1 MGMVGVVPAT
11 PTIPIHA
18 EVRRFVGLAGK
29 AGAAAAGQA
38 SAASGRAVR
47 STSQDPPEDTVGAA
61 VLGAGAGAGA
71 CFGVASF

>member
-1 MGMVGVVPAT
+1 MVGVAAAT

-18 EVRRFVGLAGK
+18 EVWRFVGLVGR
-29 AGAAAAGQA
+29 AGAQAAGEA

-47 STSQDPPEDTVGAA
+47 TTSQDPPEDTAGAA
-61 VLGAGAGAGA
+61 VRGAGAGAGA